1 MQSKLKLASL
11 LTIVCIIF
19 SALFIRISTGP
30 VSAASINVPGDYP
43 TIQAAINAASSGD
56 TINVAAGTYIEQ
68 VVINKNLTLS
78 GTGNPTIR
86 APATVSYYTFPEG
99 DANQWEPVVLAFGGT
114 LAADNISISG
124 AGQITVNI
132 SGFIVDGNSRIP
144 SPTSRRAVGI
154 LYRNVIGGVD
164 DCTVQNMGYSTSS
177 IRSWGIMAYGTS
189 DVIFHGNNVSG
200 YAKGGFVVNGCRGNP
215 SLPKPNAIIDGNI
228 VTGPP
233 LDPSMT
239 LAPNGIQIGW
249 GATGSM
255 TNNTVTNNGWPG
267 TDWVGTGFLV
277 QSSPDVVIEGNTAT
291 DNEVGISTTGYQPSP
306 TSYSTGTIIRNNRVE
321 RNSQGVR
328 VSGNTVDTT
337 IQGNTITANSYGIK
351 VNTTNLRPNPPE
363 NPVILYNAIYCN
375 TIAGLAVENEDP
387 PVIAIPVDAIN
398 NWWGCNDGPGV
409 IGPGSGDR
417 ISDSTGSTPSFS
429 PWLVLNLSAN
439 PPDILGNSVSTSTIT
454 ADMTDNSNGVD
465 SGGYVPDG
473 TEIVFT
479 ANKGSIGSLT
489 TTKTTTNGIATAVFT
504 SDTTPGA
511 ATIFARAP
519 TCYECANAIN
529 YRGETYAV
537 SAKVNTVPVPG
548 TATATPGASPATT
561 WSWSWPRP
569 PEISVQYVSVKPQQS
584 YANQPVTVLTNV
596 VNTGDEGGNYNLVL
610 KINGQVE
617 QTRMVSVGPQGTQ
630 PVKFTVT
637 KAQPGTYTVDI
648 AGQKGSFTVLG
659 AGSSTGSHQNGGL
672 IALIVMAVLV
682 LSTVV
687 VLMMTFRR
695 SA

>member
-1 MQSKLKLASL
+1 
-11 LTIVCIIF
+11 
-19 SALFIRISTGP
+19 
-30 VSAASINVPGDYP
+30 VSAATINVPSDYP
-43 TIQAAINAASSGD
+43 TIQAAVIAASPGD

-68 VVINKNLTLS
+68 VVINKNLTLI
-78 GTGNPTIR
+78 GIGNPTIQ
-86 APATVSYYTFPEG
+86 APAAVPFYTFPEG
-99 DANQWEPVVLAFGGT
+99 GTRQWEPVVLAFGGT
-114 LAADNISISG
+114 LVGSAISG
-124 AGQITVNI
+124 AGQVTVNI
-132 SGFIVDGNSRIP
+132 SGFIVDGNSRVP
-144 SPTSRRAVGI
+144 SPLARRAVGI
-154 LYRNVIGGVD
+154 LYRNVLGGVD
-164 DCTVQNMGYSTSS
+164 GCIVQNMGYSTAG
-177 IRSWGIMAYGTS
+177 INSWGIMAYGTS

-200 YAKGGFVVNGCRGNP
+200 YAKGGFVVNGVASNP
-215 SLPKPNAIIDGNI
+215 SLPKPNAVIDGNI

-233 LDPSMT
+233 IVPSMT

-255 TNNTVTNNGWPG
+255 TNNIVTHNGWPG
-267 TDWVGTGFLV
+267 TDWVGTGLLV
-277 QSSPDVVIEGNTAT
+277 QSSPDVVVEGNTVT
-291 DNEVGISTTGYQPSP
+291 DNEVGIAVTGYRFYGG
-306 TSYSTGTIIRNNRVE
+306 SYSTGTIIRNNRAE
-321 RNSQGVR
+321 HNSQGIR

-337 IQGNTITANSYGIK
+337 IQGNTITANEYGIH
-351 VNTTNLRPNPPE
+351 VNTSDYRPEPPV
-363 NPVILYNAIYCN
+363 NPVMIYNAIYCN
-375 TIAGLAVENEDP
+375 TIAGLAVENENDDP
-387 PVIAIPVDAIN
+387 PVVVAIPVNAIN

-429 PWLVLNLSAN
+429 PWLVLKLSAN
-439 PPDILGNSVSTSTIT
+439 PPNILAVDTSTIT

-465 SGGYVPDG
+465 SGGYIPDG

-479 ANKGSIGSLT
+479 TTKGSIGSLT

-504 SDTTPGA
+504 SDTTPGDV
-511 ATIFARAP
+511 TIFAKAP

-529 YRGETYAV
+529 YQGETYAV
-537 SAKVNTVPVPG
+537 SVNVNTVPVAGKSAVPS
-548 TATATPGASPATT
+548 GAAATT
-561 WSWSWPRP
+561 NWSWSWTRP
-569 PEISVQYVSVKPQQS
+569 PEMSVQYVSVKPQQS

-610 KINGQVE
+610 KINGRVE

-637 KAQPGTYTVDI
+637 KSQPGTYTVDI

-659 AGSSTGSHQNGGL
+659 AGSSTGSNQSSGL
-672 IALIVMAVLV
+672 IALIVMTVLI